1 MIFDAHVHFFGREF
15 YAFQTTLV
23 DREDAEVIFG
33 RIRAGG
39 IEIPGTDAN
48 AHASRWIA
56 EMDRNRVDR
65 AVIFASSPNEVA
77 VVGAAAKSYPR
88 RLYPYAL
95 INPKATAQVELVD
108 SLQTQFHFNGVL
120 LFPALH
126 EFSMQSPEAERVIKL
141 AEKHRMVVFVHC
153 GKLRI
158 PVRKLIGLS
167 SDFPAERSRP
177 RDLEAVAKA
186 HPKVR
191 FVVPHFGSGWFEETM
206 ALGSACANVYVDT
219 AGSNGWILG
228 HDPPLALTEVFHTA
242 KDVFGVDRI
251 LYGSD
256 SGVFP
261 GGYRGEIM
269 KAQQQTMTAA
279 GFTDD
284 DRRAVMGFN
293 LGRLLEI

>member
-23 DREDAEVIFG
+23 AREDPEVIFG

-39 IEIPGTDAN
+39 FEIPGADAK
-48 AHASRWIA
+48 AHAARWIA
-56 EMDRNRVDR
+56 ELDRNRVDR
-65 AVIFASSPNEVA
+65 AVIFASSPNEVE
-77 VVGAAAKSYPR
+77 VVGAAVKSYPR

-95 INPKATAQVELVD
+95 VNPKAAAQVELLD
-108 SLQTQFHFNGVL
+108 KLQSQFHFKGIL

-167 SDFPAERSRP
+167 ADFPAERSRP
-177 RDLEAVAKA
+177 RDLEAVANA
-186 HPKVR
+186 HPKAR

-206 ALGSACANVYVDT
+206 ALGNACANVYVDT
-219 AGSNGWILG
+219 SGSNGWILE
-228 HDPPLALTEVFHTA
+228 HDPPLALTEVFKTA
-242 KDVFGVDRI
+242 RDVFGIDRI

-261 GGYRGEIM
+261 GGYRGDIM
-269 KAQQQTMTAA
+269 QAQQSTMAAA

>member
-23 DREDAEVIFG
+23 DRGDPEVIFG

-39 IEIPGTDAN
+39 IEIPNADAK

-56 EMDRNRVDR
+56 ELDRNRVDR

-77 VVGAAAKSYPR
+77 VVGAVATSYPR
-88 RLYPYAL
+88 RLYPYAMV
-95 INPKATAQVELVD
+95 NPKAIATVELVD
-108 SLQTQFHFNGVL
+108 TLQSKVYFKGML

-126 EFSMQSPEAERVIKL
+126 EFSIQSPEAEHAIKI

-158 PVRKLIGLS
+158 PVRKLIGLGA
-167 SDFPAERSRP
+167 DFPAERSRP

-186 HPKVR
+186 HPKAR

-206 ALGSACANVYVDT
+206 ALGEACENVYVDT
-219 AGSNGWILG
+219 SGSNGWILE
-228 HDPPLALTEVFHTA
+228 HEPPLALTEVFQAA
-242 KDVFGVDRI
+242 KNSFGTDRI
-251 LYGSD
+251 LFGTD

-261 GGYRGEIM
+261 GGYRRDILH
-269 KAQQQTMTAA
+269 AQQQTMAAA
-279 GFTDD
+279 GYTED
-284 DRRAVMGFN
+284 DRRLVMGFN
-293 LGRLLEI
+293 LARLLEI

>member
-1 MIFDAHVHFFGREF
+1 MIFDAHMHFFGREF

-23 DREDAEVIFG
+23 AREDAEVIFG

-39 IEIPGTDAN
+39 FEIPGADAK
-48 AHASRWIA
+48 AHAARWIA

-65 AVIFASSPNEVA
+65 AVIFASSPNEVS
-77 VVGAAAKSYPR
+77 VVGAAAKSYAR

-95 INPKATAQVELVD
+95 VNPKAAAQVELVD
-108 SLQTQFHFNGVL
+108 NLQSQYHFKGVL

-126 EFSMQSPEAERVIKL
+126 EFSIQSPEAERVIKL

-167 SDFPAERSRP
+167 ADFPAERSRP

-186 HPKVR
+186 HPKAA

-206 ALGSACANVYVDT
+206 ALGDACSNVYVDT
-219 AGSNGWILG
+219 AGSNGWILE
-228 HDPPLALTEVFHTA
+228 HDPPLPLSEVFRTA
-242 KDVFGVDRI
+242 KTVFGVDRI

-261 GGYRGEIM
+261 GGYRGDVM
-269 KAQQQTMTAA
+269 KAQQDTMVAA
-279 GFTDD
+279 GFSDD

>member
-23 DREDAEVIFG
+23 GREDPEVVLG

-39 IEIPGTDAN
+39 IEVPGADAN
-48 AHASRWIA
+48 AHAARWIA
-56 EMDRNRVDR
+56 ELDRNRVDR
-65 AVIFASSPNEVA
+65 AVIFASSPNEIA
-77 VVGAAAKSYPR
+77 AVGAAVKSYPR

-95 INPKATAQVELVD
+95 VNPKAAAQVEQLD
-108 SLQTQFHFNGVL
+108 SLTSQFHFKGVL

-126 EFSMQSPEAERVIKL
+126 EFSIQSPEAESVIKI

-158 PVRKLIGLS
+158 PVRKLIGLNA
-167 SDFPAERSRP
+167 DFPAERSHP

-186 HPKVR
+186 HPKAR
-191 FVVPHFGSGWFEETM
+191 FVVPHFGSGWFGETM
-206 ALGSACANVYVDT
+206 ALGDACANVYVDT
-219 AGSNGWILG
+219 AGSNSWILE
-228 HDPPLALTEVFHTA
+228 HDPPLELS
-242 KDVFGVDRI
+242 DVFSNTKDAFGADRI

-261 GGYRGEIM
+261 GGYRGDVM
-269 KAQQQTMTAA
+269 KAQQEAMAAA
-279 GFTDD
+279 GFSDD

>member
-1 MIFDAHVHFFGREF
+1 
-15 YAFQTTLV
+15 L
-23 DREDAEVIFG
+23 
-33 RIRAGG
+33 
-39 IEIPGTDAN
+39 
-48 AHASRWIA
+48 
-56 EMDRNRVDR
+56 DRNRVDR

-77 VVGAAAKSYPR
+77 VVGAAVKSYPR

-95 INPKATAQVELVD
+95 VNPKAAAQVELVE
-108 SLQTQFHFNGVL
+108 SLQSQFAFKGVL

-126 EFSMQSPEAERVIKL
+126 EFSIQSPEAEHVINM
-141 AEKHRMVVFVHC
+141 AEKHRLVVFVHC

-167 SDFPAERSRP
+167 ADFPAERSRP

-186 HPKVR
+186 HPQVR

-206 ALGSACANVYVDT
+206 ALGDACPNVYVDT
-219 AGSNGWILG
+219 AGSNGWILA
-228 HDPPLALTEVFHTA
+228 HDPPLALTQVFHTA

-261 GGYRGEIM
+261 GGYRGDVM
-269 KAQQQTMTAA
+269 QAQQQTMTAA
-279 GFTDD
+279 GYTED